1 MRKTNHV
8 HLFAFRLCE
17 KAVFLNLFVPA
28 LVAYNTP
35 EYVSI
40 HLVDIHGTTVMTFGV
55 STRIQVNSYMTT
67 KARQGS
73 Q

>member
-1 MRKTNHV
+1 MNHV

-17 KAVFLNLFVPA
+17 KTVFLSLFVPA
-28 LVAYNTP
+28 LVAYKTP
-35 EYVSI
+35 EYFSI
-40 HLVDIHGTTVMTFGV
+40 HLVDIHGATVMAFGV

-67 KARQGS
+67 KAHQGS